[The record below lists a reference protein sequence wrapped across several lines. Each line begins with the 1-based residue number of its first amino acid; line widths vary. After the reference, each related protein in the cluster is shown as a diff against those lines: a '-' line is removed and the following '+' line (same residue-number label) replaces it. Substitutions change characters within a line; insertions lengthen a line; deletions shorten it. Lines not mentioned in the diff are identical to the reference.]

1 MSYLIDTCAVSEL
14 IKPRPHVPVF
24 DWFQAAHPEQLF
36 LSSLTLGEIRK
47 GVEGMASGRRR
58 DQVSAWLETEL
69 PGWFDGRI
77 LPVSLDVAD
86 TWGRLAAQHPTLPV
100 VDGLIAA
107 TARFHRLR
115 VVTRNEADFMRTGV
129 EIVNPWRG

>member
-14 IKPRPHVPVF
+14 IKLRPNVAVF
-24 DWFQAAHPEQLF
+24 DWFQVADPEELF

-47 GVEGMASGRRR
+47 GVEGMAPGRRR
-58 DQVSAWLETEL
+58 DRVSAWLETEL
-69 PGWFDGRI
+69 LGWFDGRI
-77 LPVSLDVAD
+77 LPVSVDVAD
-86 TWGRLAAQHPTLPV
+86 TWGRLAAQNPMLPV

-115 VVTRNEADFMRTGV
+115 VVTRNESDFEGTGV
-129 EIVNPWRG
+129 GIVNPWRG